1 MPKSDSAS
9 CQQFFGD
16 CTISNWS
23 KPIKFAHL
31 QELANQ
37 CMMNV
42 AHVIEI
48 IKTSRV
54 AFMKA
59 RNSWVARCEEKRIKK
74 KKKKKKKNGENVFF
88 KTLAKKY
95 RLTLKLIRRVKK
107 QQRCLWPTFY
117 QMESS
122 WKDKDNNIL
131 VKVSW
136 MNSLLEKSP
145 WKCYWSTDERR
156 VAWSKLLMV
165 FVLHFPFI
173 CYLGKIY
180 K

>member
-1 MPKSDSAS
+1 
-9 CQQFFGD
+9 
-16 CTISNWS
+16 
-23 KPIKFAHL
+23 
-31 QELANQ
+31 
-37 CMMNV
+37 MMNV

-59 RNSWVARCEEKRIKK
+59 RNSWVARCEEKHIKK
-74 KKKKKKKNGENVFF
+74 KKKKKKKKGVNLFL

-122 WKDKDNNIL
+122 
-131 VKVSW
+131 
-136 MNSLLEKSP
+136 
-145 WKCYWSTDERR
+145 
-156 VAWSKLLMV
+156 
-165 FVLHFPFI
+165 
-173 CYLGKIY
+173 
-180 K
+180 

>member
-23 KPIKFAHL
+23 KPTKFAHL

-37 CMMNV
+37 YMMNV

-59 RNSWVARCEEKRIKK
+59 RNSWVARWNPSKK
-74 KKKKKKKNGENVFF
+74 KKKKKKWGKCIF
-88 KTLAKKY
+88 
-95 RLTLKLIRRVKK
+95 
-107 QQRCLWPTFY
+107 Q
-117 QMESS
+117 
-122 WKDKDNNIL
+122 
-131 VKVSW
+131 
-136 MNSLLEKSP
+136 NS
-145 WKCYWSTDERR
+145 C
-156 VAWSKLLMV
+156 
-165 FVLHFPFI
+165 
-173 CYLGKIY
+173 
-180 K
+180 